1 MQKSSRSV
9 STPSEDIAPDAPIE
23 KPMLGI
29 YLVGWGISC
38 ILCGIAAA
46 VNLKGY
52 SNPNYCFLAPG
63 PALSIV
69 LIPASL
75 ILFYLLVMCLLVKCA
90 VSSPDSNPQL
100 SVGTQAI
107 DLDLLDGGYAGYGGA
122 VSASVDNGRGSFAAI
137 RYGSMRSVTTSSS
150 QTEDTEHS
158 PLQQLKA
165 FVILL
170 VLYLIAVTSA
180 AACVMLPFQWIYE
193 EKAFSFLYATV
204 CLLMGVFVL
213 FFHCFA
219 RNDVRTAWKRLRTR
233 DSSAKPLRMCSQV
246 IANSLLLH
254 PTNSTCAAEVQ
265 PVLPPTVATLPVMAG
280 DGVPLEASTPAPLE
294 DPQIAVANRFL
305 KHPSTTVNFVR
316 LHRQHYRENC
326 NSATIADNFYNPHQ
340 SIVAKK
346 FFKKQRRKRST
357 LLQVR
362 KCRSGGSS
370 PVSSSV
376 GLFDKAGFNLPTK
389 MSTVARCENESSR
402 MYAQHN
408 GLVYEDHDDPEL
420 ISEKHPLTYDEPDIT
435 EGECEVKTGTE
446 SEATFTVPEYT
457 EIPDRVAA
465 AAAYKA
471 ETREQMCGTSDH
483 DWCSCDAA
491 SDVNSE
497 PTYNYAYVR
506 NGYASSRS
514 ALSDNS
520 SVNSHLYTSVAPDL
534 VHSAMPARSTHK
546 RARYHRL
553 PSHPRVKAVAARDY
567 FKYTNFTSE
576 PDADVDAETHFVGH
590 YGSKNRAVENEYKVV
605 NNHCPSDSVSSEE
618 KVETRV

>member
-1 MQKSSRSV
+1 
-9 STPSEDIAPDAPIE
+9 
-23 KPMLGI
+23 MLGI

-122 VSASVDNGRGSFAAI
+122 ISTSADGGRGNSLAAV
-137 RYGSMRSVTTSSS
+137 RYGSVRSVTTSSS

-170 VLYLIAVTSA
+170 ALYLVAVTSA
-180 AACVMLPFQWIYE
+180 AGCVMRPLHWTYE
-193 EKAFSFLYATV
+193 EKVFSLVYAAV
-204 CLLMGVFVL
+204 CLLMGVFAL

-219 RNDVRTAWKRLRTR
+219 RNDVRAAWNRLRTR
-233 DSSAKPLRMCSQV
+233 QRRRRRQNGAKPLRVCPQV

-254 PTNSTCAAEVQ
+254 PTNLGGVSE
-265 PVLPPTVATLPVMAG
+265 PPTAPLPA
-280 DGVPLEASTPAPLE
+280 LEAPETPAPLE
-294 DPQIAVANRFL
+294 DPHVAASRFL
-305 KHPSTTVNFVR
+305 KHPSTNVNLVR

-326 NSATIADNFYNPHQ
+326 HAATVVDSFYNPHQ

-362 KCRSGGSS
+362 RCRSGGSS

-376 GLFDKAGFNLPTK
+376 FDNLPAK
-389 MSTVARCENESSR
+389 MSTVARCENSGR
-402 MYAQHN
+402 AYAQRREPPTTDAE
-408 GLVYEDHDDPEL
+408 LV
-420 ISEKHPLTYDEPDIT
+420 SEKHPLTYDEPDMT
-435 EGECEVKTGTE
+435 EAECEAKTE
-446 SEATFTVPEYT
+446 SEATFTAPEYT
-457 EIPDRVAA
+457 EIAEGRAA
-465 AAAYKA
+465 PAYKA

-534 VHSAMPARSTHK
+534 VHSAVPAGSTHK

-553 PSHPRVKAVAARDY
+553 PSHPRASRVARDY
-567 FKYTNFTSE
+567 FKYTNFSSE
-576 PDADVDAETHFVGH
+576 PDADVDPRFVGS
-590 YGSKNRAVENEYKVV
+590 YGPVNRAVENEYKIV
-605 NNHCPSDSVSSEE
+605 NNCQSDSVSSEE

>member
-1 MQKSSRSV
+1 
-9 STPSEDIAPDAPIE
+9 
-23 KPMLGI
+23 MLGI

-46 VNLKGY
+46 VNLRGY

-107 DLDLLDGGYAGYGGA
+107 DLDLLDGGYANYGGA
-122 VSASVDNGRGSFAAI
+122 VSASAENGRGSFGAL

-170 VLYLIAVTSA
+170 VLYLVAVTSA
-180 AACVMLPFQWIYE
+180 AACVMQPFHWIYE
-193 EKAFSFLYATV
+193 EKLFSFVYATV
-204 CLLMGVFVL
+204 CLLIGVFVL

-219 RNDVRTAWKRLRTR
+219 RNDVRTAWNRLRTR
-233 DSSAKPLRMCSQV
+233 DSNRKPLRMCSQV

-254 PTNSTCAAEVQ
+254 PSGSTCAAEAQ
-265 PVLPPTVATLPVMAG
+265 PVLPATPLPMIVG
-280 DGVPLEASTPAPLE
+280 DGAPLEPTTPAPLE
-294 DPQIAVANRFL
+294 DPQLALANRFL
-305 KHPSTTVNFVR
+305 KHPSVNFVR

-326 NSATIADNFYNPHQ
+326 NSTIADNFYNPHQ

-370 PVSSSV
+370 PVSSSM
-376 GLFDKAGFNLPTK
+376 GLFDKAGLNLPTK
-389 MSTVARCENESSR
+389 MMTVARCETER

-408 GLVYEDHDDPEL
+408 GSMYEDRDDQEL

-435 EGECEVKTGTE
+435 EGECELKTGTE
-446 SEATFTVPEYT
+446 SEATFTIPEYT
-457 EIPDRVAA
+457 EIPERVAA
-465 AAAYKA
+465 AKA

-534 VHSAMPARSTHK
+534 VHSAMPPRSAQK

-553 PSHPRVKAVAARDY
+553 PSHPRKTGAVRDH
-567 FKYTNFTSE
+567 FKYTNFTSK
-576 PDADVDAETHFVGH
+576 PDAIPDVDSHFGAN
-590 YGSKNRAVENEYKVV
+590 YGSKGRPDEYKVV